1 MNNKNSIARKL
12 GLLTCVTVMSALT
25 VTLPNEAQA
34 EEHSTK
40 LTILGTT
47 DVHGN
52 IYNWSY
58 ENGRET
64 DDSGLAKIYS
74 VVEDVRAENPNTL
87 LIDNG
92 DIVQGTILTDDIYNV
107 DLSLT
112 NPMIDVM
119 NFMEYDSMT
128 LGNHEFNFG
137 LDLVDKIMEEAE
149 FPILAANVKY
159 KEDNSYLA
167 QPYTIVEVDGINVGI
182 IGFTNP
188 NIPKWDGPKVTNLD
202 FVDFLTAAEEP
213 MKELNEKA
221 DIIIATAHA
230 PFTGGYEEASG
241 YINDDAQDIL
251 DAYPEIKA
259 LMVGH
264 SHSLVE
270 ESYNGAVIGGV
281 NDTGSQVARFDL
293 DISFDGDDYTVDSS
307 TIELIS
313 VEDYAASEELKDYAR
328 EYHETTL
335 DFLDEV
341 IGQASGDF
349 VPTPEVKGIPEAQLQ
364 DTAVI
369 DLINNVQLAATG
381 ADVAG
386 AALFQQHSNLEAGDL
401 TYADIFDIYKY
412 PNTLV
417 GVEVTGAQLKEY
429 MEWSASYYNQYTA
442 GDVTI
447 SFDPGIRG
455 YNYDMFQ
462 GVDYKVDIS
471 KPQGE
476 RIVDLMFNG
485 APLEDDQILKLAI
498 NNYRFGGLQGMGIV
512 TETPYFESD
521 PKSLRSYIAD
531 TIREAGT
538 IDPET
543 DNNWEIIG
551 ADLDHSLR
559 DYIIGEVNAG
569 NIELEVSQ
577 DGRNYNTKSLNA
589 IEMIEN
595 GEIPE
600 SVLIE
605 YGLIEDPNAPVD
617 EEEPEEDKEDT
628 EDTETPVDEE
638 EPEEDK
644 ETPKEEE
651 ELEKDTQEKEKP
663 KKEKE
668 LEENTEEKEKPVKGD
683 DDKETPEDTE
693 EPETDDEKE
702 TDTDSEAEGE
712 RLPETATATST
723 IGLVG
728 LGSFSLGTAAYLVKK
743 KIK

>member
-1 MNNKNSIARKL
+1 MNNKNRIARKL
-12 GLLTCVTVMSALT
+12 GLLTCVTVMSALS
-25 VTLPNEAQA
+25 VRLPNEAQA

-58 ENGRET
+58 ENGEET

-92 DIVQGTILTDDIYNV
+92 DTVQGTILTDDIYNA

-112 NPMIDVM
+112 NPVIDVM
-119 NFMEYDSMT
+119 NFMAYDSMT

-137 LDLVDKIMEEAE
+137 LDLVDKIMDEAE

-159 KEDNSYLA
+159 TADDSYLA

-188 NIPKWDGPKVTNLD
+188 NIPKWDGPKVTNLE
-202 FVDFLTAAEEP
+202 FVDFLTAAEVP

-221 DIIIATAHA
+221 DVIIATAHA
-230 PFTGGYEEASG
+230 PFTGGYEEAGG
-241 YINDDAQDIL
+241 YINDDAQAIL

-270 ESYNGAVIGGV
+270 ETYNGAVIGGV

-313 VEDYAASEELKDYAR
+313 VEDYAASEELKNYAS

-335 DFLDEV
+335 DFLDEI

-349 VPTPEVKGIPEAQLQ
+349 VPAPEVEGIPEAQLQ

-369 DLINNVQLAATG
+369 DLINNVQLEATG

-386 AALFQQHSNLEAGDL
+386 AALFQKHSNLEAGDL
-401 TYADIFDIYKY
+401 SYADIFDIYKY

-417 GVEVTGAQLKEY
+417 GVEVTGAQLKQY
-429 MEWSASYYNQYTA
+429 MEWSASYYNQYTE

-471 KPQGE
+471 QPQGE

-485 APLEDDQILKLAI
+485 APLKDDQVLKLAV
-498 NNYRFGGLQGMGIV
+498 NNYRFGGLQAMGIV
-512 TETPYFESD
+512 TKTPYFESD

-551 ADLDHSLR
+551 ADLDHPLR

-569 NIELEVSQ
+569 NIALEVSQ

-589 IEMIEN
+589 IKMIEN

-605 YGLIEDPNAPVD
+605 YGLIEDPKAPVD
-617 EEEPEEDKEDT
+617 EKDPEEDKEETETPVEEEEPEENNDDKKQ
-628 EDTETPVDEE
+628 P
-638 EPEEDK
+638 EDK
-644 ETPKEEE
+644 KEPSEGNE
-651 ELEKDTQEKEKP
+651 DKEKP
-663 KKEKE
+663 KDD
-668 LEENTEEKEKPVKGD
+668 EKPVKD
-683 DDKETPEDTE
+683 NEEDDK
-693 EPETDDEKE
+693 KE
-702 TDTDSEAEGE
+702 TDTESEEEGE
-712 RLPETATATST
+712 RLPETATATWT

-728 LGSFSLGTAAYLVKK
+728 LGSLSLGTAAHIIKK

>member
-1 MNNKNSIARKL
+1 MYNKNRIARKL
-12 GLLTCVTVMSALT
+12 GLLTCVTVMSALS
-25 VTLPNEAQA
+25 VTLPTEAQA
-34 EEHSTK
+34 EEHTTK

-58 ENGRET
+58 EDGEET

-92 DIVQGTILTDDIYNV
+92 DIVQGTILTDDIYNA

-112 NPMIDVM
+112 NPVIDVM
-119 NFMEYDSMT
+119 NFMDYDSMT

-137 LDLVDKIMEEAE
+137 LDLVDKIMDEAE

-159 KEDNSYLA
+159 TADDSYLA

-221 DIIIATAHA
+221 DVIIATAHA
-230 PFTGGYEEASG
+230 PFTGGYEEAGG
-241 YINDDAQDIL
+241 YINDDAQAIL
-251 DAYPEIKA
+251 DTYPEIKA

-313 VEDYAASEELKDYAR
+313 VENYAASEELKDYAS

-349 VPTPEVKGIPEAQLQ
+349 VPAPEVEGIPEAQLR

-369 DLINNVQLAATG
+369 DLINNVQLEATG

-417 GVEVTGAQLKEY
+417 GVEVTGAQLKQY
-429 MEWSASYYNQYTA
+429 MEWSANFYNQYTE

-471 KPQGE
+471 QPKGE

-485 APLEDDQILKLAI
+485 APLEDDQVLKLAV

-551 ADLDHSLR
+551 ADLDHPLR
-559 DYIIGEVNAG
+559 DHIIGEVNAG
-569 NIELEVSQ
+569 NIDLEVSQ

-617 EEEPEEDKEDT
+617 EEDPEEDE
-628 EDTETPVDEE
+628 EEPETPVDEE

-644 ETPKEEE
+644 ETPEEEEKEEPKEEE
-651 ELEKDTQEKEKP
+651 EPEEDTED
-663 KKEKE
+663 
-668 LEENTEEKEKPVKGD
+668 KEKPVEGD
-683 DDKETPEDTE
+683 DDKEKPEDTE
-693 EPETDDEKE
+693 DPEEDDKKE
-702 TDTDSEAEGE
+702 TDTESEEEGE
-712 RLPETATATST
+712 RLPETATATWT

-728 LGSFSLGTAAYLVKK
+728 LGSISLGSAAHIIKK
-743 KIK
+743 RFK